1 MEALKTLR
9 DEIDQIDQ
17 QMGAL
22 FIQRMNL
29 VDKIAQLKMD
39 NDMTVYDQAREQE
52 VILKNLALIKDD
64 AYASYYHDFL
74 EAVMKISR
82 DFQKALIF
90 GSAI

>member
-1 MEALKTLR
+1 M
-9 DEIDQIDQ
+9 
-17 QMGAL
+17 
-22 FIQRMNL
+22 
-29 VDKIAQLKMD
+29 DKIAQLKMD

>member
-29 VDKIAQLKMD
+29 VDQIAQLKMD